1 MKIQRKILIII
12 SSLVIFVG
20 TSSIFI
26 SRFIATNTI
35 KQQISDNLLATTQ
48 SRAKHIETILNQ
60 YANVAKTLAT
70 ENTFCDVVDE
80 KVYQISKTEQL
91 DRRITN
97 IIESHPEISRIRVL
111 NKKGTIVASSH
122 EDMGIDEGTHEIFL
136 KGKLSV
142 FRSDLHLSSFTH
154 KYVLSIAAP
163 ILMDN
168 QFAGIL
174 VVNFDADKELF
185 QITSERIGLGKTGEV
200 YLVNKEGYMISPSRF
215 IGDVILKQKIDM
227 EHLTDPSHLKDL
239 AGIVRDYRGE
249 KVLSMHASIPEMGWI
264 LIAEIDAS
272 EAFTPVAKLTNTLFL
287 TLGLIIFISMMI
299 SGFISGTIIRP
310 LKKLYGGTK
319 EITGGNLGFK
329 ISTRSPDEIGELS
342 RAFNEMTGNLKK
354 SREKLEEYS
363 KNLEKKVEERTRAL
377 EEDINIRKEFEKVL
391 RKEKEFTDTLIDT
404 AQAIVLVLDKEGNI
418 LRFNQFMEELSGYQ
432 LAEVKGKSWFNLFLI
447 KKDRMKIQKIFLK
460 AIEGIQSKN
469 NVNSILTKDGR
480 EVEIEWHDRIL
491 KDENEKT
498 IGLLAIGLD
507 ITERKVLQKA
517 LQESEERLSYA
528 LNATNDGIWDWDLS
542 SDKLYL
548 SDQYCRML
556 GYYPGEIEVT
566 SNKGFEDLLHP
577 DDKKQVMRRMQ
588 ECIEGRKK
596 DYSAEFRMK
605 SKSGRWI
612 WILSRG
618 NVVSRD
624 INGKAL
630 RFLGTHVD
638 ISPRKQME
646 EALRSS
652 NEKFANLFQNN
663 PEAAVYTDENG
674 NILDINN
681 RFSELFGYELDE
693 IKGKN
698 INSGIIHSPGKLEEG
713 RELHIKTLKEA
724 YFSFETIRKKK
735 DGTLLPVHITASS
748 ISIEGSKKGLIVLY
762 QDITQRKKMEKSLE
776 KLARFDSLTGIY
788 NRGYGLEL
796 LSRQIKLS
804 KRNKSTLLIA
814 FLDIDG
820 FKYINDNFGHDE
832 GDRVLKKVTKLFKST
847 LREVDI
853 ICRMGGDEFLLIFP
867 DNSLGKAPLIKE
879 RLNKDVI
886 QLNQT
891 IKKNYQ
897 IMFSIGFSE
906 YNFEKPLSINDLIR
920 IADQSMYDEKKKK
933 DKF

>member
-1 MKIQRKILIII
+1 
-12 SSLVIFVG
+12 
-20 TSSIFI
+20 
-26 SRFIATNTI
+26 
-35 KQQISDNLLATTQ
+35 
-48 SRAKHIETILNQ
+48 
-60 YANVAKTLAT
+60 
-70 ENTFCDVVDE
+70 
-80 KVYQISKTEQL
+80 
-91 DRRITN
+91 
-97 IIESHPEISRIRVL
+97 
-111 NKKGTIVASSH
+111 
-122 EDMGIDEGTHEIFL
+122 
-136 KGKLSV
+136 
-142 FRSDLHLSSFTH
+142 
-154 KYVLSIAAP
+154 
-163 ILMDN
+163 
-168 QFAGIL
+168 
-174 VVNFDADKELF
+174 
-185 QITSERIGLGKTGEV
+185 
-200 YLVNKEGYMISPSRF
+200 
-215 IGDVILKQKIDM
+215 
-227 EHLTDPSHLKDL
+227 
-239 AGIVRDYRGE
+239 
-249 KVLSMHASIPEMGWI
+249 
-264 LIAEIDAS
+264 
-272 EAFTPVAKLTNTLFL
+272 
-287 TLGLIIFISMMI
+287 
-299 SGFISGTIIRP
+299 
-310 LKKLYGGTK
+310 
-319 EITGGNLGFK
+319 
-329 ISTRSPDEIGELS
+329 
-342 RAFNEMTGNLKK
+342 MTGNLKK

-432 LAEVKGKSWFNLFLI
+432 LAEVKGKSWFNLFLV

-491 KDENEKT
+491 KDENEKP

-588 ECIEGRKK
+588 ECIEGRTK

-605 SKSGRWI
+605 SKSGRWT

-847 LREVDI
+847 LREIDI

-867 DNSLGKAPLIKE
+867 DNSLEKAPLIKE
-879 RLNKDVI
+879 RLNRDVI